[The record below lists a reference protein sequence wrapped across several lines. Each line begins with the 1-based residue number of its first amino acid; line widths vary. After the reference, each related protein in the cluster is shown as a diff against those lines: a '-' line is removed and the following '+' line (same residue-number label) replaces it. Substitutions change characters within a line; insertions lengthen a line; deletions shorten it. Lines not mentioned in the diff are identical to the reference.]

1 MGLEEYESKSNKAQ
15 TTFDFISEGSK
26 GQILKSVR
34 FVKIKGVRNV
44 YNLAFGDKRKGSNK
58 IDDRVVSNN
67 QDRDKVLATV
77 ANTLIAFTSRHP
89 KARIFFRGSNEA
101 RTRLYKM
108 AITKYYEE
116 LSDNFIIL
124 GLTDYGWIPFEKNAT
139 YIAFLIN
146 CKKK

>member
-77 ANTLIAFTSRHP
+77 AKTVIIFTTRHP
-89 KARIFFRGSNEA
+89 KANIFFKGSTEV
-101 RTRLYKM
+101 RTRLYQI
-108 AITKYYEE
+108 AIGKHLDE
-116 LSDNFIIL
+116 LSEDFDIQGYL
-124 GLTDYGWIPFEKNAT
+124 DKSWQLYEKNVT
-139 YIAFLIN
+139 YSAFLISRKTN
-146 CKKK
+146 